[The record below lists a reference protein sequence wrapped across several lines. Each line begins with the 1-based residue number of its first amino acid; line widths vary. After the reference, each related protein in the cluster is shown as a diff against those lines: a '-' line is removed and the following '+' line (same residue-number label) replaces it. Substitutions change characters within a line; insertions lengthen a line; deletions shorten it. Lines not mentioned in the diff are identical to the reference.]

1 MNRKDWEPSEY
12 SWLCS
17 GHFVGG
23 QKSNDPTSPAYNP
36 TIFEHV
42 KSPKKRKAEADLQ
55 RFSRAK
61 VNKRRKVEILHRD
74 AMIAEE
80 KERERLEAE
89 ERARIQKEAEQYN
102 EQIELEQR
110 HEASEALIQLSRV
123 QQEIQFSQAST
134 QTEAPLEDINE
145 LEKSRKDLLM
155 QVDSL
160 KRENSEL
167 TKQIAVVKQALITP
181 EALMEDDSKVK
192 YFTGL
197 PSYKILKAVFDFVSP
212 CFKTY
217 SRTAMPLFNQ
227 FLMVLI

>member
-12 SWLCS
+12 SSWLCS

-181 EALMEDDSKVK
+181 H
-192 YFTGL
+192 
-197 PSYKILKAVFDFVSP
+197 
-212 CFKTY
+212 
-217 SRTAMPLFNQ
+217 
-227 FLMVLI
+227 